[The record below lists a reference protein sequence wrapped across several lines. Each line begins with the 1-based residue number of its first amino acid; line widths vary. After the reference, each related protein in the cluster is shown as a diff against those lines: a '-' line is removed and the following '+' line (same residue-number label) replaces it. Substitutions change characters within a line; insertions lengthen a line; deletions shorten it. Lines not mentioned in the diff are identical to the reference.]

1 MAKELVGENM
11 QRRIIG
17 VKKAAILLIALG
29 PEISSQI
36 LKLLPD
42 NLIQKVTYEIA
53 NIDYVE
59 PEDKQEVIGEFIEM
73 ASAREYVLDGGID
86 YAKDLLNKAL
96 GTQRAK
102 EIIDMLNQ
110 IQQRERPF
118 AIARKAD
125 PQQLTNL
132 LINEH
137 PQTTALIMCY
147 LQPEKA
153 AMVLSEFPIELQTEI
168 AERIGTISRTSP
180 TVIKKIEKIME
191 SKFSSFIESET
202 ENVGGVKSLV
212 EILNSVDRSTEK
224 NIISVLESR
233 QPELA
238 EDIKLNLFVFEDIIN
253 LDRASIQRILREVNN
268 EDLILAL
275 KGASEE
281 VSKVIFGNMSKRAV
295 EMIKE
300 DIEFMGPVRLSTVEE
315 AQQKIVGTIRKLDEA
330 GEIILGRGDQDTVIL

>member
-11 QRRIIG
+11 QRRILG

-36 LKLLPD
+36 LKMLPD

-59 PEDKQEVIGEFIEM
+59 PEDKQEVIEEFIEM

-153 AMVLSEFPIELQTEI
+153 AVVLSQFPIELQTEI

-191 SKFSSFIESET
+191 SKFSSFIDSET

-224 NIISVLESR
+224 NIISVLENR

-253 LDRASIQRILREVNN
+253 LDKASIQRILREVNN

-330 GEIILGRGDQDTVIL
+330 GEIILGRGDQDAVVL